1 METLKKRLTILLP
14 FPITMFSHML
24 GRPLEHPDGSLK
36 YCLVIVKGG
45 GEEKAKNHFL
55 CHLINVWSTLP
66 WHVRFFTS
74 FYADK

>member
-45 GEEKAKNHFL
+45 GEEKANQELAFLSLLPGPPIIQPDLL
-55 CHLINVWSTLP
+55 CHEE
-66 WHVRFFTS
+66 
-74 FYADK
+74 YM